1 MQISEMVGGAAQGRE
16 TETDGGGKMKK
27 ALIICKTRK
36 TAVKRAA
43 WACKIV
49 KVEGGYM
56 AFESWDDYKIWKN
69 QK

>member
-1 MQISEMVGGAAQGRE
+1 MRKEFLAV
-16 TETDGGGKMKK
+16 
-27 ALIICKTRK
+27 KTRK
-36 TAVKRAA
+36 TAVKLAP

-56 AFESWDDYKIWKN
+56 AFESWDDLRTWRN